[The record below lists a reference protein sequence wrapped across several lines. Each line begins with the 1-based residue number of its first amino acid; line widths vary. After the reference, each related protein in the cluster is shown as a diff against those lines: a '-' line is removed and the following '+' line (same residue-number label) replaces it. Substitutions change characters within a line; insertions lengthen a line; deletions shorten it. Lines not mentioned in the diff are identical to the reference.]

1 MLVLGSTQRTDI
13 VDRFEIHERGVE
25 VVRRRGGGGAVYLEP
40 GKQLWVDAWI
50 PREDPLWRLDVL
62 EAAAWVAAWWR
73 AALSRSGVDGLEAHA
88 GRAQPGDLG
97 DLVCFAGRGPGEVF
111 SSGRKVVGLSQW
123 RSREGSLF
131 SSCAYAVWDP
141 VPTIR
146 LLDVD
151 EPGRARLVR
160 ELASAAVGLSVL
172 GATPG
177 GPPLGRVRDD
187 LLSTFVSWPDH
198 GFGPGAPGT
207 PGSAGG
213 SSPREGPGD
222 GEGRRGGSRGV
233 EGHDGAGSSGGPGGP
248 GGPGGNS

>member
-1 MLVLGSTQRTDI
+1 M
-13 VDRFEIHERGVE
+13 F
-25 VVRRRGGGGAVYLEP
+25 LEP
-40 GKQLWVDAWI
+40 GNQLWFDAWI

-62 EAAAWVAAWWR
+62 EAATWVAAWWL
-73 AALSRSGVDGLEAHA
+73 AALSRSGVDDLEAHA

-141 VPTIR
+141 APTVR

-160 ELASAAVGLSVL
+160 ELGSVAVGLSDL
-172 GATPG
+172 GATPD
-177 GPPLGRVRDD
+177 GPPLARLRDD
-187 LLSTFVSWPDH
+187 LLSTFVSWPDV
-198 GFGPGAPGT
+198 GFGSGAPGAPGT
-207 PGSAGG
+207 PGRAGG
-213 SSPREGPGD
+213 SSPPEGPGD
-222 GEGRRGGSRGV
+222 GEGRRGGLRGV
-233 EGHDGAGSSGGPGGP
+233 EGHDGAGGPGGPGDPAGP